1 MIIHKGVKV
10 GKLWS
15 NEARHDVV
23 VRASE
28 SAYINK
34 ELFVEFGELFVKHLR
49 DSGLFDGSPHLLLL
63 DSYYSHR
70 YNISFLELTK
80 QNGVHVLATTAHTSH
95 WLQPLDRSVFR
106 SVKQGWQVAMKEHAR
121 GQKLEK
127 REFFRVFN
135 CAWDYGI
142 TVDNVQGGFRG
153 CGLVP
158 YNPRAI
164 PRHAYTPSS
173 TMERSLVSS
182 ADSRQVCQ
190 DTMQSDD
197 KQLDNQLE
205 SVAIEQVLCPVT
217 AQSGNQFSATISSG
231 GGGDDIVAAVEQ
243 VLCLVTAQSG
253 HQPSAA
259 AQSGISGDQMAATE
273 PVPCSS

>member
-1 MIIHKGVKV
+1 MVYMYWPPQ
-10 GKLWS
+10 L
-15 NEARHDVV
+15 
-23 VRASE
+23 
-28 SAYINK
+28 
-34 ELFVEFGELFVKHLR
+34 
-49 DSGLFDGSPHLLLL
+49 
-63 DSYYSHR
+63 
-70 YNISFLELTK
+70 
-80 QNGVHVLATTAHTSH
+80 TSH

-243 VLCLVTAQSG
+243 VLCLVIAQSG